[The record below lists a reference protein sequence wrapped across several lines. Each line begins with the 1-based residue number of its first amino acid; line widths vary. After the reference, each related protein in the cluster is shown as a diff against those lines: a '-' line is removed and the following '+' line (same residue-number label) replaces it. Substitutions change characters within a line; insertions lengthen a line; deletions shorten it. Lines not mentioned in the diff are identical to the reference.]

1 MPISVK
7 YDDAEFRR
15 VLEQIAEAG
24 ANPRPVLKGIGE
36 ILVQSTKQRFRTS
49 TSPDGFRWEDNSGT
63 TLQNYLDKF
72 ESAWGKEPK
81 GNIFDKRHKK
91 RLDLV
96 GKGLSPTTIMSLSA
110 HGVKMAHSKKPL
122 IGETKS
128 LSTQIYAQIVGDA
141 ELAVGS
147 PMEYAAMQQ
156 YGGKKADFPH
166 LWGDIPA
173 RPFLGLSA
181 EDREDVLDEL
191 MAFLDR
197 ALGG

>member
-36 ILVQSTKQRFRTS
+36 ILQQSIKQRFKDS
-49 TSPDGFRWEDNSGT
+49 KAPDGTPWAENT
-63 TLQNYLDKF
+63 AATLQAYLAKF
-72 ESAWGKEPK
+72 SGAYTKSGQLS
-81 GNIFDKRHKK
+81 KR
-91 RLDLV
+91 
-96 GKGLSPTTIMSLSA
+96 GQTIA
-110 HGVKMAHSKKPL
+110 AKKKPL

-128 LSTQIYAQIVGDA
+128 LSTQIYKNIIGEA

-147 PMEYAAMQQ
+147 PLEYAAMQQ

-191 MAFLDR
+191 TAFLDR